1 MSNSKPVLRAVIV
14 PSEGLELWCGG
25 CYFNTPTGFTC
36 IVGDTS
42 GAAAPAQCCN
52 FDGHGECV
60 IFKEVAREPVCN
72 SA

>member
-1 MSNSKPVLRAVIV
+1 MSKSKPVLRAVIV
-14 PSEGLELWCGG
+14 PYDGMVSWCDG

-36 IVGDTS
+36 NVVDTT
-42 GAAAPAQCCN
+42 GVAAPAQCCN

-72 SA
+72 PA

>member
-1 MSNSKPVLRAVIV
+1 MSKSKPVLRAVIA
-14 PSEGLELWCGG
+14 PSEELALCVG

-36 IVGDTS
+36 NGETAGS
-42 GAAAPAQCCN
+42 AAPAQCCN

-60 IFKEVAREPVCN
+60 IFKEVVREPVCN